1 MSRHRRKRWA
11 LKCYLA
17 GAINPKEL
25 DNAFS
30 QIVRE
35 KAGAVV
41 IQGDPFFNQQRYRI
55 AELAAQY
62 RLPLIG
68 PNSEYAE
75 AGILM
80 SYGVNRA
87 ANFRRAATFVD
98 KVFKGA
104 DPGNLP
110 VEQPTKFEL
119 VINKKNC
126 EYPRAHHSAIASDQ
140 RRQGNRVNN
149 RRKLVFALGAG
160 AVGVPFTSF
169 SQQQGKVWRVGF
181 LAQRHLDFVDSDFS
195 YGPFRQ
201 GMRELGYVEGKNLVM
216 EWRSAEGKSELL
228 PGLAAELV
236 RLNVDALAAS
246 GTPATVAAQKA
257 TTTIPII
264 MIAVADPV
272 ANGLVKSLAR
282 PGGNTTGNSGVF
294 ADLGP
299 TLLEILFDMV
309 PKLSSVAILKNPSN
323 PGQDTMLKNI
333 QPAAQKFGVKI
344 LPVEARTPQDIEQAF
359 STMAREK
366 SGAVIVLQNPLF
378 QQQKS
383 QIVKLAAEHRLPT
396 TTMYREYVEA
406 GRFDELWRKPQKHLP
421 ARGKLR

>member
-1 MSRHRRKRWA
+1 M
-11 LKCYLA
+11 
-17 GAINPKEL
+17 
-25 DNAFS
+25 
-30 QIVRE
+30 
-35 KAGAVV
+35 
-41 IQGDPFFNQQRYRI
+41 
-55 AELAAQY
+55 
-62 RLPLIG
+62 
-68 PNSEYAE
+68 
-75 AGILM
+75 
-80 SYGVNRA
+80 
-87 ANFRRAATFVD
+87 
-98 KVFKGA
+98 
-104 DPGNLP
+104 
-110 VEQPTKFEL
+110 
-119 VINKKNC
+119 NK
-126 EYPRAHHSAIASDQ
+126 
-140 RRQGNRVNN
+140 

-160 AVGVPFTSF
+160 AVGVTFTSF

-181 LAQRHLDFVDSDFS
+181 LAQRHLDFLDSDFS

-406 GRFDELWRKPQKHLP
+406 GGLMSYGANLKSIYRRAASYVDKVLKGAKPGDIPVEQPTLFELVINVKTAKALGLKIPNSILVRADKVIE
-421 ARGKLR
+421 

>member
-1 MSRHRRKRWA
+1 
-11 LKCYLA
+11 
-17 GAINPKEL
+17 
-25 DNAFS
+25 
-30 QIVRE
+30 
-35 KAGAVV
+35 
-41 IQGDPFFNQQRYRI
+41 
-55 AELAAQY
+55 
-62 RLPLIG
+62 
-68 PNSEYAE
+68 
-75 AGILM
+75 
-80 SYGVNRA
+80 
-87 ANFRRAATFVD
+87 
-98 KVFKGA
+98 
-104 DPGNLP
+104 
-110 VEQPTKFEL
+110 
-119 VINKKNC
+119 
-126 EYPRAHHSAIASDQ
+126 
-140 RRQGNRVNN
+140 VNN

-169 SQQQGKVWRVGF
+169 AQQQGKVWRVGF

-406 GRFDELWRKPQKHLP
+406 GGLMSYGANLKSIYRRAASYVDKVLKGAKPGDIPVEQPTLFELVINVKTAKALGLKIPNSILVRADKVIE
-421 ARGKLR
+421 